1 MKQTFFHI
9 ILFLALLCL
18 AGKNSWAQKEHFSG
32 KQFFGG
38 KEGYANYDYIY
49 ANGKSSLDG
58 HFQFTSS
65 DSSLIISG
73 SYTNDKKDGVWRYI
87 YKYEKENISETTI
100 LTDSIVETYNNAIDK
115 IVVEKHTLDSNNSI
129 IETLICSYSARQ
141 LRGDYHH
148 TVYGENPIEQVGII
162 LDGFFTGIEKKDNL
176 TYEFQDGWHIQT
188 LQDGVWEEI
197 IPIEF
202 VDSLTKEHSK
212 NRTLKEF
219 SFTDTLIKIIHEE
232 RLLTYISDFSGIP
245 QNVRRI
251 GPPARYYMLQLEIAP
266 SSSKDSTESQTQNT
280 NFFISPDRIEQD
292 IQNSINQAK
301 KDQDR
306 REKED
311 EYRKSQR
318 DIEQQVAAQQLQER
332 KSDIEET
339 AREIEKLHTILQ
351 EMCKE
356 RINRTISKSYNAVI
370 TQCNIVNKDTSISYL
385 NKLNDYLQF
394 QKSLIENYFETSKV
408 DKVINNRIE
417 IEQNGVG
424 LYKDVAK
431 SYKKLFKKTNLSPI
445 FSNLQE
451 YYNYIEMLDSLNVI
465 QQLYL
470 QVIEKRKTISELNYT
485 ILNNQEACCK
495 KINKTYKRAFST
507 FNFTPQFKTAQDGN
521 KTLEELDNFIAIQN
535 YVIKA
540 QQYTQT
546 IATNEI
552 EFKTATRKFR
562 NIKSAYFHI
571 ADSFNTIYDFTLVE
585 NAQEYTQ
592 QLEEFILYQQQF
604 IWILKTPTVKEINK
618 KLRNITDKKSI
629 TNIIGL

>member
-1 MKQTFFHI
+1 MEKTNFHI
-9 ILFLALLCL
+9 ILLIFLLTFI
-18 AGKNSWAQKEHFSG
+18 GKDAWTQKEHFSG
-32 KQFFGG
+32 NQFFGG

-58 HFQFTSS
+58 PFHFTAS

-73 SYTNDKKDGVWRYI
+73 SYTNDRKDGVWNYR
-87 YKYEKENISETTI
+87 YKYKKDDGPDATFI
-100 LTDSIVETYNNAIDK
+100 TDSIIETYNTNTDN
-115 IVVEKHTLDSNNSI
+115 IVVEKHTFGSNNTI
-129 IETLICSYSARQ
+129 LETLICSYSARQ

-148 TVYGENPIEQVGII
+148 IVYGEDAVEQVGII
-162 LDGFFTGIEKKDNL
+162 LDGSFTGIEKRDNV

-188 LQDGVWEEI
+188 LQDRVWEEI

-202 VDSLTKEHSK
+202 VDSLTNEHVK
-212 NRTLKEF
+212 NRTLKEY
-219 SFTDTLIKIIHEE
+219 SFGDTLIKIIHEE

-245 QNVRRI
+245 QNVKRI

-266 SSSKDSTESQTQNT
+266 SSSNDSMELQAQNS
-280 NFFISPDRIEQD
+280 NIFFSPDRIEQD

-301 KDQDR
+301 KDLDR

-311 EYRKSQR
+311 EYRKNQR
-318 DIEQQVAAQQLQER
+318 DLELQAAEQHLKKR
-332 KSDIEET
+332 KSDIEKA

-351 EMCKE
+351 EKCKNK
-356 RINRTISKSYNAVI
+356 INKTIGKSYNSVI

-394 QKSLIENYFETSKV
+394 QKNLMENYFDNSKV
-408 DKVINNRIE
+408 DKVINNKIK

-424 LYKDVAK
+424 IYKDVAK
-431 SYKKLFKKTNLSPI
+431 SYKRIFKKINISPI

-451 YYNYIEMLDSLNVI
+451 YYNYIETLDSLNAI
-465 QQLYL
+465 QQQYL
-470 QVIEKRKTISELNYT
+470 QVIEKRRAIAELDYA
-485 ILNNQEACCK
+485 ILNNIEACCK
-495 KINKTYKRAFST
+495 KTNKTYKRAFST
-507 FNFTPQFKTAQDGN
+507 FNFTPQFKTVQGGN
-521 KTLEELDNFIAIQN
+521 QTLEELDKFIAIQN
-535 YVIKA
+535 YVISA
-540 QQYTQT
+540 QKHKQT

-552 EFKTATRKFR
+552 EFTTATRKFK

-571 ADSFNTIYDFTLVE
+571 ANSFNPKYDFTLVE
-585 NAQEYTQ
+585 NAQEYNQ
-592 QLEEFILYQQQF
+592 QLEELIRYQQQF
-604 IWILKTPTVKEINK
+604 IWILRTPTVQEINK